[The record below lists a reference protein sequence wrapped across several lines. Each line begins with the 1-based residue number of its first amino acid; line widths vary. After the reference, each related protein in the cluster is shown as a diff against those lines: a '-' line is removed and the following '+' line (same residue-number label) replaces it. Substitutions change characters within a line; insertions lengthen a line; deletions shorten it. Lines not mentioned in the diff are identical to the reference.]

1 VGRMEFGPTVVPE
14 LREILLSTSEAAFYG
29 PDGGLTEIREV
40 PFLEE
45 WRLTRLGF
53 DPDLGRSRIICVL
66 AGAGKEVM
74 AIIDVGDFADLRD
87 NTSKS
92 PEWNASAYHDLAV
105 QLSVLIQEQILTWDP
120 ADISPGEI
128 HIRRPADRAKPQAC

>member
-1 VGRMEFGPTVVPE
+1 MRA
-14 LREILLSTSEAAFYG
+14 ILLSSSEAAFYD
-29 PDGGLTEIREV
+29 PDGRLTEIREV

-45 WRLTRLGF
+45 WHLTRLDF
-53 DPDLGRSRIICVL
+53 DQDLGRSRIVL
-66 AGAGKEVM
+66 LLTGAGTEVT
-74 AIIDVGDFADLRD
+74 AIIDAGDFPDLRD

-105 QLSVLIQEQILTWDP
+105 HLSILIQEQILTSDP

-128 HIRRPADRAKPQAC
+128 HIRRPADRAQPQAR

>member
-1 VGRMEFGPTVVPE
+1 MGRMEFGPSVVPE
-14 LREILLSTSEAAFYG
+14 LREILLSMSEAAFYG
-29 PDGGLTEIREV
+29 PDGRLNEIKDV

-45 WRLTRLGF
+45 WQLTRLDF

-66 AGAGKEVM
+66 TGAGKKVT
-74 AIIDVGDFADLRD
+74 AIIDAGDFPDLRG

-92 PEWNASAYHDLAV
+92 PEWNGSAYHDLAV
-105 QLSVLIQEQILTWDP
+105 HLSVLIQEQVLTRDP

-128 HIRRPADRAKPQAC
+128 HIRRPADRPTGRG